1 MVSTKRRFQTAR
13 LFPSVFPQF
22 ISEMLIKGI
31 LPVISLQMQKCD
43 FVFAYKSSTCVFD
56 LAARPWAARKH

>member
-1 MVSTKRRFQTAR
+1 MVALAWNAFR
-13 LFPSVFPQF
+13 
-22 ISEMLIKGI
+22 EMLIKGI
-31 LPVISLQMQKCD
+31 LPVISPQMQKCD